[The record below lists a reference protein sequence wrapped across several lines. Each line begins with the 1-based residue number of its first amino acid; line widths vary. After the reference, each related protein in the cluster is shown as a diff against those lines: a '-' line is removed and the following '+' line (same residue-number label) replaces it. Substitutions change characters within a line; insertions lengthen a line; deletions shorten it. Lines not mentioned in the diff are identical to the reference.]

1 MYSVEHV
8 RDSYCTSFV
17 LAVPS
22 TVRSKN
28 IKGSQLLMPL
38 GVKEWWLSLKIHE
51 HVLGMVT

>member
-1 MYSVEHV
+1 MYFVEYV

-22 TVRSKN
+22 TVRSNN
-28 IKGSQLLMPL
+28 IKVSQLLMPL
-38 GVKEWWLSLKIHE
+38 RVKEWWLSLKIHK